1 MKKNNI
7 DELVNSMKKY
17 IQDPV
22 LFVRNVLKVKP
33 DRIHTLFCGLVIID
47 TIAQYTQ
54 AEKIQ
59 VSMNGVREGYLIE
72 RVIGEQNV

>member
-1 MKKNNI
+1 MNI
-7 DELVNSMKKY
+7 FKLT
-17 IQDPV
+17 
-22 LFVRNVLKVKP
+22 NVSTAFFLLLGCGRC
-33 DRIHTLFCGLVIID
+33 DFRIHTLFCGLVIID

-72 RVIGEQNV
+72 RVIGEQNA

>member
-1 MKKNNI
+1 M
-7 DELVNSMKKY
+7 
-17 IQDPV
+17 
-22 LFVRNVLKVKP
+22 
-33 DRIHTLFCGLVIID
+33 IID

-72 RVIGEQNV
+72 RVIGEQNA

>member
-1 MKKNNI
+1 MKSVSSFCYS
-7 DELVNSMKKY
+7 EERY
-17 IQDPV
+17 AH
-22 LFVRNVLKVKP
+22 LFLKVKP

-72 RVIGEQNV
+72 RVIGEQNA